1 MKGMGIKAYII
12 KKIVS
17 IFITMWVIAT
27 INFFLFQVL
36 PFTLLGI
43 NPEQWFVP
51 VIGTQHNLQYIE
63 KIRQQVIAQ
72 LGFNKPLDVR
82 YFIYLKAMFT
92 FQFGYNVGSALS
104 GPVIDTIARYA
115 PYTVLLLGGSTVVS
129 FVISLYLGVF
139 SAHKRGTPV
148 DQISF
153 MTLLFFYAMPSFWIG
168 SLLLLIF
175 AYYLKWAPPN
185 AAAYFS
191 QFTGLKFYLALL
203 KSMALPFTSL
213 TLISIGG
220 FYLIQRSTAIDIIN
234 EDFVTILR
242 AKGLKNRTILY
253 RHVLRNAILPTL
265 TIFAIS
271 MGFVLSGAVITET
284 IFGWPG
290 LGYWTYM
297 AIITQDFPLEQ
308 AIFFIISLMV
318 VLANF
323 IADISYGLLDPR
335 IRRG

>member
-1 MKGMGIKAYII
+1 MGIKAYLA
-12 KKIVS
+12 KKVIGIV
-17 IFITMWVIAT
+17 ITMWVIAT

-43 NPEQWFVP
+43 NPEVWFVP
-51 VIGTQHNLQYIE
+51 ITGTQHNLQYIE
-63 KIRQQVIAQ
+63 KIRQEVIAE
-72 LGFNKPLDVR
+72 LGFNKPLDIR
-82 YFIYLKAMFT
+82 YFLYLKDMFT
-92 FQFGYNVGSALS
+92 FTFGYNVGGILS
-104 GPVIDTIARYA
+104 GPVIDTIARFA
-115 PYTVLLLGGSTVVS
+115 PYTVLLLGSSTVVA
-129 FVISLYLGVF
+129 FVVSLYLGVF

-148 DQISF
+148 DKVSF

-168 SLLLLIF
+168 SLLLLFF

-191 QFTGLKFYLALL
+191 MYHGISYYIAVLRA
-203 KSMALPFTSL
+203 MILPFTSL

-220 FYLIQRSTAIDIIN
+220 FYLIQRSTAIDLIN
-234 EDFVTILR
+234 EDFVTILK
-242 AKGLKNRTILY
+242 AKGLKERTILY
-253 RHVLRNAILPTL
+253 KHLLRNAILPTL

-297 AIITQDFPLEQ
+297 AIITEDFPLEQ

>member
-1 MKGMGIKAYII
+1 MGIKAYLAKKVVGII
-12 KKIVS
+12 
-17 IFITMWVIAT
+17 ITMWVIAT
-27 INFFLFQVL
+27 INFFLFQVM

-51 VIGTQHNLQYIE
+51 IVGTQHNLQYIQ
-63 KIRQQVIAQ
+63 KIREMVIAQ
-72 LGFNKPLDVR
+72 LGFNKPLDIR

-92 FQFGYNVGSALS
+92 FQFGYNVGSVLS
-104 GPVIDTIARYA
+104 GPVISTIARYA
-115 PYTVLLLGGSTVVS
+115 PYTVLLLGGSTIVS
-129 FVISLYLGVF
+129 FFISLYLGVF
-139 SAHKRGTPV
+139 SAHKRGTTV
-148 DQISF
+148 DQVSF

-168 SLLLLIF
+168 TLLLLIF
-175 AYYLKWAPPN
+175 AYYLKLSPPN

-191 QFTGLKFYLALL
+191 SFHGIAYYLAVL
-203 KSMALPFTSL
+203 KAMILPFTSL

-234 EDFVTILR
+234 EDFVTVLK
-242 AKGLKNRTILY
+242 AKGLKDRSILY
-253 RHVLRNAILPTL
+253 KHVLRNAILPTL

-297 AIITQDFPLEQ
+297 AIVTQDFPLEQ